1 MKLKMHPKQQIK
13 TLLKKLTG
21 SEAELKPSPVA
32 DFGTPIAFK
41 LAPLHKKSP
50 KIIADE
56 LAEELKQ
63 NLPESVSRV
72 EATNG
77 YINFYLN
84 YNTFSKNILMEVNEK
99 KENFGK
105 LKKKNLKIILEHTS
119 VNPSGPVHIGR
130 LRNSLIGDSLSRILK
145 FAGFD
150 VETHYY
156 VNDIGK
162 QIAIIAQGFSEGIEP
177 DAEAIKK
184 YPEYKDK
191 DDFQVFFEYVSANRE
206 YEKNP
211 MFQEKVQNLIK
222 RAESGDE
229 EAKKQITDAA
239 RKCLSG
245 QNKIFKKLN
254 INFDFFDFESEY
266 DTTEVIE
273 FLKNNEHAE
282 IIDGCLALNLEDF
295 GLKKK
300 GGGSVL
306 AREDGTSVYLAR
318 DIAYHL
324 DKIKHGDRLI
334 NVLGEDHKFE
344 FMELKTILTE
354 FYKIE
359 TQIDVVHFS
368 FVSFEGEQLSTRKGQ
383 TAPVD
388 KLIDD
393 AILKA
398 EQEIKKRGIAEVDTA
413 PIIGIGAMKYHIVKR
428 EPQKPITFKWEEALN
443 FDGETAPYIQYAHA
457 RCCRILEK
465 ANFKVPGIGIDEIF
479 NCGFELEKE
488 EKNLIKIISEFEET
502 VARAADDLKPNLIAI
517 YVYDAASNFSK
528 FYKECKVIGTD
539 ENVEKRRLLMVDAV
553 RQVIKNAL
561 DLIGIDAPERM

>member
-1 MKLKMHPKQQIK
+1 MHPKQQIK
-13 TLLKKLTG
+13 KIIRDLTG
-21 SEAELKPSPVA
+21 EEAEIKPSPVA

-41 LAPLHKKSP
+41 LAPELKKAP
-50 KIIADE
+50 KVIADE
-56 LAEELKQ
+56 LAEKLKQ
-63 NLPESVSRV
+63 NLPESVSSV

-84 YNTFSKNILMEVNEK
+84 YKNLSKNIIREVHEK
-99 KENFGK
+99 KEDFGK
-105 LKKKNLKIILEHTS
+105 LKNKNLKIILEHTS

-145 FAGFD
+145 FAGYE

-162 QIAIIAQGFSEGIEP
+162 QIAIIAGGFIEGIGP
-177 DAEAIKK
+177 DQEAVERYGK
-184 YPEYKDK
+184 YKDK
-191 DDFQVFFEYVSANRE
+191 DDFLVFFEYVSANRE
-206 YEKNP
+206 FENNP
-211 MFQEKVQNLIK
+211 VFGEMVQDLIK
-222 RAESGDE
+222 RAESCDGD
-229 EAKKQITDAA
+229 AKNKITGVAK
-239 RKCLSG
+239 KCLSG
-245 QNKIFKKLN
+245 QNEIFKKLN

-266 DTTEVIE
+266 NTDEVIE

-282 IIDGCLALNLEDF
+282 IIDGCVALNLESF

-306 AREDGTSVYLAR
+306 ARDDGTSVYLAR

-324 DKIKHGDRLI
+324 EKIKLGDRII
-334 NVLGEDHKFE
+334 NVLGEDHKLE

-359 TQIDVVHFS
+359 KPIDAVHFS
-368 FVSFEGEQLSTRKGQ
+368 FVSFEGEKLSTRRGQ

-393 AILKA
+393 AVLKA
-398 EQEIKKRGIAEVDTA
+398 RQEIEARGIAGIDA
-413 PIIGIGAMKYHIVKR
+413 AQIIGIGAMKYHIIKR
-428 EPQKPITFKWEEALN
+428 EPQKPITFRWDEALN

-465 ANFKVPGIGIDEIF
+465 ANFRVDEINIDALF
-479 NCGFELEKE
+479 SDGFELEKE
-488 EKNLIKIISEFEET
+488 EKNLIKIISEFEDVVE
-502 VARAADDLKPNLIAI
+502 RASGELKPNLIAI
-517 YVYDAASNFSK
+517 YVYEIASQFSK

-539 ENVEKRRLLMVDAV
+539 ENVEKRRLLMVDAA
-553 RQVIKNAL
+553 RQVIKNGL
-561 DLIGIDAPERM
+561 GLIGIESPERM

>member
-1 MKLKMHPKQQIK
+1 MHPKQQIK
-13 TLLKKLTG
+13 NILKKLTG
-21 SEAELKPSPVA
+21 EEAEIKHSPVA

-63 NLPESVSRV
+63 NLPDSVSGV

-77 YINFYLN
+77 YLNFYLN
-84 YNTFSKNILMEVNEK
+84 YKNFARNILKEVLGK

-105 LKKKNLKIILEHTS
+105 MEGKNLKIILEHTS

-145 FAGFD
+145 FAGYK

-162 QIAIIAQGFSEGIEP
+162 QIAIIAQGFLEGIEP
-177 DAEAIKK
+177 DAEAIEK
-184 YPEYKDK
+184 YKEYKDK
-191 DDFQVFFEYVSANRE
+191 DDFLVFFEYVSANRE

-211 MFQEKVQNLIK
+211 TFQEKVQDLIK

-229 EAKKQITDAA
+229 DAKKQITGAA

-266 DTTEVIE
+266 DTNEVIE
-273 FLKNNEHAE
+273 FLKNNKHAE
-282 IIDGCLALNLEDF
+282 IIDGCVALNLEDF

-324 DKIKHGDRLI
+324 EKIRHGDRLI
-334 NVLGEDHKFE
+334 NVLGEDHRFE
-344 FMELKTILTE
+344 FLELKTILTE
-354 FYKIE
+354 FYKIK
-359 TQIDVVHFS
+359 TPVDVVHFS

-413 PIIGIGAMKYHIVKR
+413 PMIGIGAMKYHIVKR
-428 EPQKPITFKWEEALN
+428 EPQKPITFRWHEALN

-465 ANFKVPGIGIDEIF
+465 ANFKVPGIEIDDILSG
-479 NCGFELEKE
+479 GFELEKE
-488 EKNLIKIISEFEET
+488 EKNLIKIISEFEEI
-502 VARAADDLKPNLIAI
+502 VERASGDLKPNLIAI
-517 YVYDAASNFSK
+517 YVYDVASQFSK
-528 FYKECKVIGTD
+528 FYKECKVIG
-539 ENVEKRRLLMVDAV
+539 EKPEVEKRRLLMVDSV